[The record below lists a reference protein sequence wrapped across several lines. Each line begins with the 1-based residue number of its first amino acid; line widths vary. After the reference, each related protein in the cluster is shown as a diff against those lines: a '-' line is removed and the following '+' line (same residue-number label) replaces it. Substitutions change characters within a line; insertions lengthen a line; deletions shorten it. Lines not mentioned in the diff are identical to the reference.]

1 MAGVGDVT
9 VMITLESSA
18 EKVVEKDVE
27 AEKETVT
34 ESDSQGGTRTT
45 RIQQPRRGHRI

>member
-1 MAGVGDVT
+1 MEEHLDEVLSQMAGVGEVT

-27 AEKETVT
+27 AREGDGNRV
-34 ESDSQGGTRTT
+34 
-45 RIQQPRRGHRI
+45 